1 MSKRTLS
8 WYRGW
13 EPWLMLLP
21 TVVGLA
27 IFRLGPMLG
36 SLVISFTDWN
46 MLLPPAYIGF
56 DNYREL
62 FQDPAFLQVVGSTFL
77 FSLVYVAGVM
87 VLGLGLALLLN
98 RKSKGIGFFRG
109 AFYSPVITSA
119 VAVGIVWS
127 WILSPRYG
135 ILNQFF
141 AAIGLKEVY
150 WLGDPKLALVVVAV
164 IQVWKMTGYYMIL
177 FLSGLQ
183 DIPDTLQEAAVVD
196 GANPRQRFF
205 KVTLPLLSPTTFFVL
220 NVAIIDS
227 FKNFEI
233 VYAMTKGGPQNATN
247 TLVYDVYLN
256 GFVHFRL
263 GYASAISYV
272 LLIVVAVITALNFI
286 AKKRWV
292 KYQY

>member
-1 MSKRTLS
+1 
-8 WYRGW
+8 
-13 EPWLMLLP
+13 MLLP
-21 TVVGLA
+21 TVIGLA

-46 MLLPPAYIGF
+46 MLLPPTYIGF
-56 DNYREL
+56 DNYKEL

-77 FSLVYVAGVM
+77 FSLVYVVGVM

-135 ILNQFF
+135 VLNQFF
-141 AAIGLKEVY
+141 TAIGLKEVY

>member
-1 MSKRTLS
+1 
-8 WYRGW
+8 
-13 EPWLMLLP
+13 MLLP

-77 FSLVYVAGVM
+77 FSLVYVVGVM
-87 VLGLGLALLLN
+87 VLGLALALLLN

-141 AAIGLKEVY
+141 TAIGLKEVY

>member
-1 MSKRTLS
+1 
-8 WYRGW
+8 
-13 EPWLMLLP
+13 
-21 TVVGLA
+21 
-27 IFRLGPMLG
+27 MLG

-77 FSLVYVAGVM
+77 FSLVYVVGVM
-87 VLGLGLALLLN
+87 VLGLALALLLN

-141 AAIGLKEVY
+141 TAIGLKEVY